1 MTSTFRE
8 AISLPPYTAE
18 MVAAAELLPSASS
31 FAVITATFVP
41 LPDTAATFP
50 LLDLY
55 VIALT
60 MSALDGDA
68 VVLLTVNV
76 DLPSSPGKRTRLEG
90 SKEPV
95 TLLSSGSFGSSP
107 GSSGE
112 VAFAVTVTVSSTP
125 NMVTVTVYW
134 DLVSSAAVVPVMV
147 RLVYLSPL
155 KVFLRLLSLA
165 NKPLLL
171 TEIFALLRASSGPEA
186 LDADAQEVQPALLE
200 DAGAAAVMVPVMV

>member
-1 MTSTFRE
+1 M
-8 AISLPPYTAE
+8 
-18 MVAAAELLPSASS
+18 
-31 FAVITATFVP
+31 
-41 LPDTAATFP
+41 
-50 LLDLY
+50 
-55 VIALT
+55 
-60 MSALDGDA
+60 
-68 VVLLTVNV
+68 VLLTVNV

-95 TLLSSGSFGSSP
+95 TLLSSGSFGSS
-107 GSSGE
+107 GE
-112 VAFAVTVTVSSTP
+112 VAFAVTVTISSTP

-147 RLVYLSPL
+147 REVYPLPL

-186 LDADAQEVQPALLE
+186 LDADAQEVQSALLE
-200 DAGAAAVMVPVMV
+200 VAGLAAVMVPVMV